1 MGEKGEP
8 KEITPESIE
17 ERKSGVSKKERQ
29 VLSRNAKPKPHTKKK
44 MKERHMKKRLKEE
57 EQQR

>member
-29 VLSRNAKPKPHTKKK
+29 VLSRNAKPKPHTKKE
-44 MKERHMKKRLKEE
+44 MKERRMKKRLKEE